1 MVSRARRARHD
12 GAVTP
17 PAPRRPKPPHATTPR
32 RADTLPAADWYSVR
46 RAVNSKPSTYTC
58 PFCRQRLL
66 ALTEHVLVA
75 PEGDTTRRRHA
86 HTQCTLKARAAGSLP
101 SQEEWKA
108 TQPKPPGLLARLR
121 ARRAT
126 GD

>member
-1 MVSRARRARHD
+1 M
-12 GAVTP
+12 TP
-17 PAPRRPKPPHATTPR
+17 PKSPRDQPPIAPRS
-32 RADTLPAADWYSVR
+32 DTLTPAQWYSVR

-58 PFCRQRLL
+58 PFCRGHLL

-86 HTQCTLKARAAGSLP
+86 HTQCTLKARAAGTLP
-101 SQEEWKA
+101 SREEWQA

-121 ARRAT
+121 RRSSSES
-126 GD
+126 